1 MQHLLLIAFL
11 SASLFLPYPPCAK
24 GADLN
29 SDKQALLAF
38 ASSLPHARKI
48 NWTLTTQVC
57 TSWVGVT
64 CTPDGKRV
72 RMLRLP
78 AVGLFGPMPS
88 NILGKLDALEVLSL
102 RSNRLTVSLP
112 PDVASIPSLHSLYLQ
127 RNNLSGIIPT
137 SLSSNLA
144 YLDLSYNTFV
154 GEIPLK
160 VQNMTELT
168 GLSLQNNSL
177 SGPIP
182 DLHLPKLRY
191 LNLSYNN
198 LSGPIPASLQKYPA
212 SSFLGNAFLCG
223 FPLEPCPGTTPS
235 PSPNA
240 PPSQESNLEKFWGKH
255 HKIIIIAILAGGA
268 AILLILIIILVICIC
283 KRKRDGEPRTASSS
297 SKGKGVAGGRGD
309 KSKPEYSSGV
319 QEAERNKLVFFE
331 GCSYNFD
338 LEDLL
343 RASAEVLGKGSYG
356 TTYKAVLEDGTT
368 VVVKRLKEVVAGKKE
383 FEQQMEIIDRL
394 GQHQGVV
401 PLRAFYYSKD
411 EKLLVYDYVTPG
423 SLSAALHGNKSAGR
437 APLDWET
444 RVKISLGAARAIAHL
459 HTGAG
464 GKFIHGNIKS
474 NNIIL
479 SRELSACASDFGL
492 AQLMATPHF
501 HPRLVGYRAPEV
513 LEAKKPTQKS
523 DVYSFGVLLL
533 EMLTGK
539 APLRSPGRDD
549 SIEHLPRWVQSVV
562 REEWTSEV
570 FDVDLQRH
578 PNTEDEMVQLL
589 QVAMA
594 CVAVHPDQR
603 PRMEQV
609 VRRIE
614 EIRSSGSGTTTRTSP
629 EDKPREEHIQIT

>member
-1 MQHLLLIAFL
+1 MQHLLLLAFL
-11 SASLFLPYPPCAK
+11 SAGLLLPCAK
-24 GADLN
+24 GADLTT
-29 SDKQALLAF
+29 DKKTLLDFSA
-38 ASSLPHARKI
+38 SLPHPRKV
-48 NWTLTTQVC
+48 NWSLTTQVC

-102 RSNRLTVSLP
+102 RSNRLTAGLP
-112 PDVASIPSLHSLYLQ
+112 PDVASIPYLHSLYLQ
-127 RNNLSGIIPT
+127 RNNLSGRIPT
-137 SLSSNLA
+137 SLASKLVFV
-144 YLDLSYNTFV
+144 DLSY
-154 GEIPLK
+154 
-160 VQNMTELT
+160 
-168 GLSLQNNSL
+168 NSL

-198 LSGPIPASLQKYPA
+198 LSGPIPASLQKFPA
-212 SSFLGNAFLCG
+212 NSFLGNAFLCG
-223 FPLEPCPGTTPS
+223 LPLEPCPGATPS
-235 PSPNA
+235 TPSNAA
-240 PPSQESNLEKFWGKH
+240 PPPNSEDSAKT
-255 HKIIIIAILAGGA
+255 IVIAAAVVGG
-268 AILLILIIILVICIC
+268 LLVIVVITIILVLCC
-283 KRKRDGEPRTASSS
+283 FKRKGGGDPEEAERNKPRASS
-297 SKGKGVAGGRGD
+297 SKGKGRA
-309 KSKPEYSSGV
+309 EYSSGI

-331 GCSYNFD
+331 GCSYDFD
-338 LEDLL
+338 LDDLL
-343 RASAEVLGKGSYG
+343 RASGEVLGKGSYG
-356 TTYKAVLEDGTT
+356 PTYKAGLEDGTT

-383 FEQQMEIIDRL
+383 FKQQMEIIDRL

-411 EKLLVYDYVTPG
+411 ENLLIYDYVTQC
-423 SLSAALHGNKSAGR
+423 SLSAALHGTDGR

-474 NNIIL
+474 SNVLL
-479 SRELSACASDFGL
+479 SRDLSPHVSDFGL
-492 AQLMATPHF
+492 AQLMAPPQF
-501 HPRLVGYRAPEV
+501 HPQLVGYHAPEV
-513 LEAKKPTQKS
+513 RQAKKPTQKS

-539 APLRSPGRDD
+539 DPLRSPGRDGYVG
-549 SIEHLPRWVQSVV
+549 HLPRWVLDVV

-570 FDVDLQRH
+570 FAEDLQRQ
-578 PNTEDEMVQLL
+578 PNTENEMVQLL
-589 QVAMA
+589 KVAMA
-594 CVAVHPDQR
+594 CVGAPSPDQR
-603 PRMEQV
+603 PRMEEV

-614 EIRSSGSGTTTRTSP
+614 EIRSSGSGSGSGTTTRTCP
-629 EDKPREEHIQIT
+629 GDKPREEHIRIT